1 MTWRGLSISPYA
13 EAEIVKSLRKV
24 MSIVISFALFP
35 KAGRDHALFVRRCVV
50 MNRLRA
56 SA

>member
-50 MNRLRA
+50 VNRLRA